1 MLRQE
6 WPCPGDLLHVDI
18 KKLGKIG
25 RIGYRVR
32 GDSRTRV
39 RGIGWEYVHVAIDDG
54 SRVACAEIQRDE
66 TSATTA
72 AFLQRA
78 LVWYATLGVTVRALL
93 SDNGSAYRS
102 RGVAALLVAHGV
114 AHRFTRPYTP
124 RTNGK
129 AERFI
134 QTLLREWAYVRPYP
148 SSYRRAQWLD
158 RYLDHYNHARA
169 HSSLTYLPPM
179 LRLAER
185 R

>member
-78 LVWYATLGVTVRALL
+78 LAWYATLGVTVRALL
-93 SDNGSAYRS
+93 SDYGSAYRS
-102 RGVAALLVAHGV
+102 RRVVARLAAHCV

-129 AERFI
+129 AERLI
-134 QTLLREWAYVRPYP
+134 QTLLREWANVRPYP

-158 RYLDHYNHARA
+158 RYLDHHNHACA
-169 HSSLTYLPPM
+169 HSRLNYLPPM
-179 LRLAER
+179 LRSAER
-185 R
+185 Q